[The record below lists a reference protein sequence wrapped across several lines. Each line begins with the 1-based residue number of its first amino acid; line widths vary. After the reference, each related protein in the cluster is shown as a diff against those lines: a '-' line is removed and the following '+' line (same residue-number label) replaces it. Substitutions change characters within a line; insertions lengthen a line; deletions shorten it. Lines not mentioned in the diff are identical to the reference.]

1 MTEPTP
7 DRKRRAS
14 DHALATGGVPLDPY
28 PGYAWRRGR
37 WSLLQLLEAADLVV
51 AGGPGELEG
60 FADDVQVG
68 SVGVEVAVGHAD
80 LAAAVGPFDAR
91 SAVGGGQGCR

>member
-1 MTEPTP
+1 MGTP
-7 DRKRRAS
+7 EMNSSSARI
-14 DHALATGGVPLDPY
+14 
-28 PGYAWRRGR
+28 GYAWRRGG
-37 WSLLQLLEAADLVV
+37 WSRLQLLEAADLVV

-80 LAAAVGPFDAR
+80 LAAGVGQFSAR

>member
-1 MTEPTP
+1 MSSSAIAAISANRFFEIGTCIGREDTLG
-7 DRKRRAS
+7 AGV
-14 DHALATGGVPLDPY
+14 GGHVCSSSRQRTSSWQ
-28 PGYAWRRGR
+28 A
-37 WSLLQLLEAADLVV
+37 
-51 AGGPGELEG
+51 GPGELEG

-80 LAAAVGPFDAR
+80 LAAGVGQFSAR